1 MLTAICR
8 MGWLHLCMASGAGL
22 DPPETA
28 GFAKLYWETAL
39 ASVWEFTVS
48 SDTVIYAARR
58 IVTMNPSRPFATHVA
73 VREGRIVAV
82 GSEAELVQFAPDGRI
97 DERFRDK
104 VLLPGFVEGHSHIME
119 GIMWSLPYVGA
130 FERRSPEGKA
140 VAGAADIDAI
150 VARLREAE
158 VRMTDPD
165 ATLFAWGFDPLHIG
179 GQKLTREALDR
190 VSTTRPIMVIHASFH
205 ISVVNTLVLE
215 RTQLLRATDISGV
228 VAGADGLANG
238 ELQGIA
244 ARLRA
249 FRLVGNPL
257 SELLTLSDVQRY
269 ASSACVQGV
278 TTITDLHNDLTDN
291 TQNLYH
297 SATQQADFGVRL
309 VPALASATH
318 GPEQA
323 IAKIE
328 ALRGA
333 GNDKLHYGIV
343 KLVVDGSI
351 QGFTARLRWPGY
363 HNGAANG
370 LWYIAPEELP
380 RLVGL
385 YHKAGIQLHIHTNG
399 DEATELALDAV
410 EQAQTAHPRP
420 DHRHTLQ
427 HCQMADAAQF
437 RRMKA
442 LGMCVNLFANH
453 VFYWGDSHYE
463 LTMGPE
469 RAARLDATGT
479 AQRIGVP
486 FSIHSDAP
494 VTPLSPLF
502 TAWCAVNRVSSSGRK
517 LGAETEAL
525 SVEQALAAIT
535 IGAAYTLK
543 LDHLVGSIEAGKY
556 ADFAVLEQDP
566 LTVAPEALKDVPVWG
581 TVVGGI
587 VKEAPRA

>member
-1 MLTAICR
+1 M
-8 MGWLHLCMASGAGL
+8 
-22 DPPETA
+22 
-28 GFAKLYWETAL
+28 
-39 ASVWEFTVS
+39 S
-48 SDTVIYAARR
+48 SDTVVYAARR

-82 GSEAELVQFAPDGRI
+82 GSEAEIAQFAPDGRI
-97 DERFRDK
+97 DTRFRDK

-119 GIMWSLPYVGA
+119 GMMWSLPYVGA
-130 FERRSPEGKA
+130 FERRSPEGRA
-140 VAGAADIDAI
+140 VAGVPNIDAI

-158 VRMTDPD
+158 AGMADPN

-179 GQKLTREALDR
+179 GEKLTREALDR

-215 RTQLLRATDISGV
+215 RTQLLHATDISGV
-228 VAGADGLANG
+228 VAGAGGLASG

-257 SELLTLSDVQRY
+257 SELLTMSDVQRY

-291 TQNLYH
+291 TLDLYR
-297 SATQQADFGVRL
+297 SATQQAEFGVRL

-318 GPEQA
+318 PPDKA
-323 IAKIE
+323 IEKIA
-328 ALRGA
+328 ALRES

-363 HNGAANG
+363 HNGAPNG

-380 RLVGL
+380 RLVEL

-410 EQAQTAHPRP
+410 EKAQTAHPRL

-442 LGMCVNLFANH
+442 LGLCVNLFANH

-469 RAARLDATGT
+469 RANRLDATGT

-486 FSIHSDAP
+486 YSIHSDAP

-525 SVEQALAAIT
+525 SVEQALSAIT

-543 LDHLVGSIEAGKY
+543 LDHLIGSIETGKY

-566 LTVAPEALKDVPVWG
+566 LTVTPETLKDVAVWG